1 MGPGPIVQHAGG
13 QDGSWLFLFPFSRV
27 RFLLFFLTGGWGPDY
42 DRQGRSGAM
51 ETVIYKTA
59 TADCFGSGGA
69 AAMALRAAC
78 SGIPN
83 TRSHTQNNALYHRI
97 LHSQVLRKDSQT
109 HCIQLHIMDLVY
121 ARLLRRLRSTQH
133 SVV

>member
-1 MGPGPIVQHAGG
+1 MGPGPVVQHVGG

-27 RFLLFFLTGGWGPDY
+27 RFLLFFFTGGWGPDY

-51 ETVIYKTA
+51 EMVIYKTA
-59 TADCFGSGGA
+59 TAERFGNGGA

-83 TRSHTQNNALYHRI
+83 T
-97 LHSQVLRKDSQT
+97 
-109 HCIQLHIMDLVY
+109 
-121 ARLLRRLRSTQH
+121 
-133 SVV
+133 

>member
-1 MGPGPIVQHAGG
+1 MGPGPVVQHVGG

-42 DRQGRSGAM
+42 DRQGRSGVM

-83 TRSHTQNNALYHRI
+83 TRLHTLSHGRICHKYDQQTLNANISSSSGAGVNIDYGFE
-97 LHSQVLRKDSQT
+97 
-109 HCIQLHIMDLVY
+109 
-121 ARLLRRLRSTQH
+121 
-133 SVV
+133 